1 MTECSIVIVE
11 SSETAIIR
19 RGRLTH
25 EIWTHVIRTLLAQLA
40 LEAWNCRLDG
50 HSVAFFKVFNIVS
63 NFDDNST
70 GFVATD
76 HRSVQYGPS
85 GTSPVDQD
93 MYVGATYAN

>member
-25 EIWTHVIRTLLAQLA
+25 DFWAHVIRALFAQLA
-40 LEAWNCRLDG
+40 LEAGNCRFDG
-50 HSVAFFKVFNIVS
+50 HSVAFLQVFNIVS

-70 GFVATD
+70 GLVATD
-76 HRSVQYGPS
+76 HRCV
-85 GTSPVDQD
+85 
-93 MYVGATYAN
+93 